1 MTKRVLDVGQCA
13 ADHWVICRLIRD
25 HFDAEVI
32 EANCAEDAIDKLKSE
47 HFDLVLINRKLDA
60 DDSEGV
66 ETIHRIKRNP
76 DLADVPVMLVTNFPE
91 HQQIA
96 VEAGALEGFGK
107 AQYDDPA
114 TREKLGEV
122 LG

>member
-32 EANCAEDAIDKLKSE
+32 EANCAEDAFDRLKSE
-47 HFDLVLINRKLDA
+47 HFDLVLINRMLDV
-60 DDSEGV
+60 DDSKGV
-66 ETIHRIKRNP
+66 EIIHRIKRDP
-76 DLADVPVMLVTNFPE
+76 DLADVPIMLITNFPE
-91 HQQIA
+91 HQRIA

-107 AQYDDPA
+107 AQYDNPA
-114 TREKLGEV
+114 TRKKLREA
-122 LG
+122 LE

>member
-13 ADHWVICRLIRD
+13 ADHWVICRLSRD
-25 HFDAEVI
+25 HFDSEVI

-66 ETIHRIKRNP
+66 EIIHRIKRNS

-96 VEAGALEGFGK
+96 VEAGALEGFGT
-107 AQYDDPA
+107 AHYAAPA
-114 TREKLGEV
+114 PRAPLRDGLE
-122 LG
+122 